1 MRITILGSGG
11 SSGTPSVDFGWS
23 QCDPADPRNR
33 RLRPSILVEDGDTAI
48 LVDTSPDLRQQLLN
62 ARVQKLNA
70 VLFTH
75 WHADHLHGIDDLRPI
90 NRLMGAPLDIYSDA
104 DTRDVIGQRFGYV
117 LEPLANGAP
126 FFYKPTLNHHTIG
139 HGDRLRIGTV
149 DILAFEQDHGHCTT
163 LGFRFGDMAYST
175 DVVELPDDAFELLAG
190 VDTWI
195 IGTLVDNPHPTHAHV
210 DKALGWIERAGPRRA
225 VLTHLSGLFDYETL
239 NARLPDGVEP
249 AYDGLVLEQGS

>member
-11 SSGTPSVDFGWS
+11 SSGTPAVDFGWS
-23 QCDPADPRNR
+23 KANPDDPRNR
-33 RLRPSILVEDGDTAI
+33 RLRPSVLVEDGDTTI

-62 ARVQKLNA
+62 AEVQKLNA

-90 NRLMGAPLDIYSDA
+90 NRLMDTPIDIYTDA
-104 DTRDVIGQRFGYV
+104 DTLAVIEERFAYV
-117 LEPLANGAP
+117 LEPLADGAP
-126 FFYKPTLNHHTIG
+126 FFYKPVLNQRTIG
-139 HGDRLRIGTV
+139 HGDRFTIGSIDITV
-149 DILAFEQDHGHCTT
+149 MQQDHGHCTT

-175 DVVELPDDAFELLAG
+175 DVVELPEDAFDMLAG

-195 IGTLVDNPHPTHAHV
+195 VGTLVDNPHPTHAHV
-210 DKALGWIERAGPRRA
+210 DKAVGWMQRVKPRRG

-239 NARLPDGVEP
+239 NAKLPGNIEP
-249 AYDGLVLEQGS
+249 AYDGLVLEQGQ